1 MVMRCPGVA
10 IFLGGRVSHLN
21 ICCTG
26 TTFLFGFYM
35 GCLQSKRAKEV
46 FSDLGGV
53 AKEFEVALEE
63 AEGVVK
69 EAEAVIEEVE
79 VALEDIETV
88 VEEIKKV
95 DD

>member
-1 MVMRCPGVA
+1 M
-10 IFLGGRVSHLN
+10 SHLN

-35 GCLQSKRAKEV
+35 GCLYSKLAKEV
-46 FSDLGGV
+46 FSDLGEA
-53 AKEFEVALEE
+53 AKVALEE
-63 AEGVVK
+63 AEKVVEEVDEVVK
-69 EAEAVIEEVE
+69 ESEAVVEEV
-79 VALEDIETV
+79 VEDIETV